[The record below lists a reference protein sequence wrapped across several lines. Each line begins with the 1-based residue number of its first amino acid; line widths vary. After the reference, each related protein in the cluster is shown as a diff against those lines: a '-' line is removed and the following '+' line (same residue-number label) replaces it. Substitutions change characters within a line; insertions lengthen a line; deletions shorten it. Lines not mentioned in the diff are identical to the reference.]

1 VTKLDRLSIIYIPNF
16 LYYLLFNHLLSITKM
31 TKEEQTKPAE
41 ETQKSKIIFIFRGIL
56 GRIIKRLRT
65 IRI

>member
-1 VTKLDRLSIIYIPNF
+1 
-16 LYYLLFNHLLSITKM
+16 M

-41 ETQKSKIIFIFRGIL
+41 ETQKSITIFIFRGIL